1 MRARTR
7 KEFLKERK
15 FRPGVDAPGFLVV
28 ESCVA
33 GFENFCWG
41 DSLDHFSRTVVAE
54 VELVAFIDVL
64 QDVGF
69 ALVG

>member
-1 MRARTR
+1 MDT
-7 KEFLKERK
+7 
-15 FRPGVDAPGFLVV
+15 PGFLVI

-41 DSLDHFSRTVVAE
+41 DALDHFSGTVVAE

-69 ALVG
+69 AVVG